1 MTKKR
6 KSNIIQGG
14 IKMKRLLVFLIA
26 VGFIWR
32 ISGII
37 MAANNDNQQVTIMVV
52 AVNELAVTG
61 GNITLTINTA
71 TAGSGLNNATDT
83 TCALD
88 WTTNS
93 STNKKVTGQLDT
105 DYSAGISLAVS
116 VTVTG
121 GNGVSAGQQTLISA
135 SAVDL
140 VTGMH
145 NEFVSANTLGY
156 TASAPTASPATN
168 TKTVTYTIIDQ

>member
-1 MTKKR
+1 MAD
-6 KSNIIQGG
+6 NIG
-14 IKMKRLLVFLIA
+14 
-26 VGFIWR
+26 
-32 ISGII
+32 
-37 MAANNDNQQVTIMVV
+37 DHQVTIIIAV
-52 AVNELAVTG
+52 VNELEIIG

-71 TAGSGLNNATDT
+71 TAGSGLIDDTDN

-93 STNKKVTGQLDT
+93 GSVKKITGQLDT
-105 DYSAGISLAVS
+105 DYSTGISLAVN
-116 VTVTG
+116 VTVAG
-121 GNGVSAGQQTLISA
+121 GNGASAGQQTLISA

-156 TASAPTASPATN
+156 TASAPTASPASE
-168 TKTVTYTIIDQ
+168 TKTVTYTILDQ

>member
-1 MTKKR
+1 
-6 KSNIIQGG
+6 
-14 IKMKRLLVFLIA
+14 MKRLILFLIA

-32 ISGII
+32 ISGIV
-37 MAANNDNQQVTIMVV
+37 MAANNDNQQVTVTVV

-61 GNITLTINTA
+61 GNVTLTINTA
-71 TAGSGLNNATDT
+71 TAGSGLNNATDSN
-83 TCALD
+83 CALD

-105 DYSAGISLAVS
+105 DYSAGISLAVN
-116 VTVTG
+116 VTVAG
-121 GNGVSAGQQTLISA
+121 GNGGSAGQQTLISA
-135 SAVDL
+135 TAVDL

-156 TASAPTASPATN
+156 TASAPVASPGSE
-168 TKTVTYTIIDQ
+168 TKIITYTVIDQ